1 MNIIMISV
9 AQSYPI
15 IATYVSDDAD
25 SLTVEYP
32 VAIFKDSPHVYTT
45 QYMPFAEDG
54 IVVFKKQNIIS
65 IAKVQE
71 KVEKFYLKSIEYYK
85 NIKVQDYEIENGKD
99 AGDAE
104 EEYDEIVKKT
114 YH

>member
-1 MNIIMISV
+1 MNIIMICV

-15 IATYVSDDAD
+15 IATYVSDDKD

-32 VAIFKDSPHVYTT
+32 VCIFKDSPHVYTT
-45 QYMPFAEDG
+45 QYMPFAESG

-71 KVEKFYLKSIEYYK
+71 KIEKFYLKSVEYYK
-85 NIKVQDYEIENGKD
+85 DSKPQEYEVQN
-99 AGDAE
+99 GDAPE
-104 EEYDEIVKKT
+104 DDDEDLTKT

>member
-1 MNIIMISV
+1 MISV

-15 IATYVSDDAD
+15 IAKYVSDDKE

-45 QYMPFAEDG
+45 QYMPFAENG

-71 KVEKFYLKSIEYYK
+71 KVENFYLKSVEYYK
-85 NIKVQDYEIENGKD
+85 QIKTQDYDMQNGT
-99 AGDAE
+99 AT
-104 EEYDEIVKKT
+104 DEDDDDDLLTKT